1 MDEGSTPSSF
11 DPSAISTSSSLA
23 PGDRILAVKSSVDGI
38 GWNDIHCETLESF
51 VECVYTTTMHAY
63 SFSKFIFLR
72 ELQDMNFRIQ
82 EYINK
87 DFFKEVWLSLVNYSR
102 GRARARLIIEYHEL
116 INRHLDDYLRIT
128 NCQRFNFVYAQQ
140 SAIIE
145 DINIYTVYA
154 NNVHLRFGQ
163 HLRRAVNSLFRIR
176 QRMVDL
182 RRDLSAQDMDDDE
195 IKHRIRQ
202 DTILPART
210 FKQAISQ
217 QPINMEQLLQEPI
230 YMKALEV
237 LQPVLMLMMKATT
250 LVNRDFIMMSSVTL
264 STTLWPS
271 INFLVSLNVLVY
283 PSSTVFL
290 SSVYGPLVTLPSTA
304 IFSAKTSW
312 EFDDPVLSILIQQP
326 SSCKK
331 VDNLDFVALFKLM
344 ALVPQFSRRGSTG
357 KQAGRNHQ
365 EISGRCVA
373 VDSGRREILYCIHEN
388 STPEQP
394 VRFRYTKQQQDK
406 TWKTKKYRRILQA
419 LKAQDLDVVQAEQVL
434 SQQPSST
441 VSIEDFGRFLQ
452 ARYQQ
457 SAVLSRFYGHTITNH
472 DNGYPLF
479 RKVRLS
485 TYFNKQC
492 AEQKLI
498 QDLRAKFGEDAMLV
512 MGNWSAP
519 HARYHEPI
527 HEYKTSR
534 CCPTC
539 HNESL
544 HTFRRVP
551 NPRPYRRERYPTVIC
566 HGLLRCT
573 NPCCRPA
580 MAASGRQRLWNRDVA
595 ACLNYMHILR
605 GLQRNGMVPHRFR
618 RVAVAPTRR
627 QRRVND
633 QGQPRTRIRLDDD
646 SPS

>member
-357 KQAGRNHQ
+357 KQGTRQ
-365 EISGRCVA
+365 G
-373 VDSGRREILYCIHEN
+373 
-388 STPEQP
+388 
-394 VRFRYTKQQQDK
+394 
-406 TWKTKKYRRILQA
+406 
-419 LKAQDLDVVQAEQVL
+419 
-434 SQQPSST
+434 SQWSMKIPPT
-441 VSIEDFGRFLQ
+441 L
-452 ARYQQ
+452 
-457 SAVLSRFYGHTITNH
+457 
-472 DNGYPLF
+472 
-479 RKVRLS
+479 
-485 TYFNKQC
+485 
-492 AEQKLI
+492 LI
-498 QDLRAKFGEDAMLV
+498 
-512 MGNWSAP
+512 
-519 HARYHEPI
+519 
-527 HEYKTSR
+527 
-534 CCPTC
+534 
-539 HNESL
+539 
-544 HTFRRVP
+544 
-551 NPRPYRRERYPTVIC
+551 
-566 HGLLRCT
+566 
-573 NPCCRPA
+573 
-580 MAASGRQRLWNRDVA
+580 
-595 ACLNYMHILR
+595 
-605 GLQRNGMVPHRFR
+605 
-618 RVAVAPTRR
+618 
-627 QRRVND
+627 
-633 QGQPRTRIRLDDD
+633 
-646 SPS
+646 